1 MQVPVKSNTLPACP
15 YAKDLGFAN
24 TALLACLMPR
34 FYGKD
39 AEVGGGG
46 GGGCQ
51 KLADSQWEAVV
62 SFALEFTRMGG
73 RALQSGPLPWIPL
86 AIDER
91 IPRVPLAFVGTKPVA
106 GVMGSSAI
114 VLPELLLPQ
123 SRPVR
128 FPW

>member
-1 MQVPVKSNTLPACP
+1 MS

-46 GGGCQ
+46 GGAKSLLIASGRRWCHCVGVH
-51 KLADSQWEAVV
+51 KD
-62 SFALEFTRMGG
+62 GG